1 MNDNGDYW
9 SNSGE
14 SEYDPSK
21 WYGADE
27 PEEYNEEEIEEFYG
41 RSSYYDEEGDEEDD
55 DEIDEFDDVDSVLDD
70 EYGCVHDEG
79 DNIFDDDFDQ
89 HWDNDEQRGVY

>member
-55 DEIDEFDDVDSVLDD
+55 DEIDEFDDVDNILENEDEDYFNYDD
-70 EYGCVHDEG
+70 S
-79 DNIFDDDFDQ
+79 FADDFDPL
-89 HWDNDEQRGVY
+89 G